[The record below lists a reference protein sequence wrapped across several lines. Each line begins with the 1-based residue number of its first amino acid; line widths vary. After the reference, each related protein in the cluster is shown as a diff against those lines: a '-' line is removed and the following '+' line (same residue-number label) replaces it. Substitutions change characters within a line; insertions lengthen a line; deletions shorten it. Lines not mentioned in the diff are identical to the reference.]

1 MLLHNKTEDFKK
13 PTSNER
19 FIFLPYFCPVISVS
33 NITKEF
39 GGEPLFSGVSFNLNE
54 KECVGLAGK
63 NGSGKTTLLKIISGE
78 LKQDMGDISYPKEI
92 TIGYLPQEKLIT
104 SKRSIKEEALDAF
117 RFIHELKG
125 RLDCL
130 TKEIQNREDYHS
142 DSYHKLLLEFDE
154 LNHRLSLYEPEKL
167 IANTEKVLFGLG
179 FRPDDLDR
187 SVSEFSFGWQMRV
200 EIAKLLLL
208 KPSLLL
214 LDEPT
219 NHLDIESIQ
228 WLEEFLKSYYGSVLV
243 VSHDRALLDNITT
256 RTIEISN
263 GKVYDYKAPY
273 SKYVQLREER
283 ILQQKAS
290 YNNQQSEIRQ
300 IERFI
305 ERFRYKNTKA
315 KQVQSRIT
323 HLQKMERVEVDD
335 MDKSAI
341 HFAFPTAP
349 HSGKITVECRKVSKN
364 YGDHQVL
371 EKINFEILK
380 GERVAF
386 VGRNGEG
393 KTTMAKII
401 AGVLDHKGEVKLGYN
416 VVTGYF
422 AQDQWEMLDPEK
434 TVFETVDDVAVGD
447 IRSRL
452 KAMLGAFL
460 FKGDDIDKKVKVL
473 SGGEKSRLALAK
485 LLLVPANFLL
495 LDEPTNHLD
504 MRSKDILKNALLQ
517 FTGTM
522 IIVSHDRD
530 FLQGLTSKV
539 YEFRNKGIKE
549 YRGDI
554 FEYLERR
561 KLEDL
566 KELNNQKKRDA
577 STGKKKSDTK
587 LKWEQKKELERE
599 KRKLER
605 KINELEEKAAILE
618 RQLEQ
623 LNQKLA
629 DPAKYAE
636 EIKSGELYQQHD
648 RLSKTLEEVYARWE
662 DKHLEL
668 ERLMKE

>member
-1 MLLHNKTEDFKK
+1 
-13 PTSNER
+13 
-19 FIFLPYFCPVISVS
+19 VISIN
-33 NITKEF
+33 NIKKEF

-78 LKQDMGDISYPKEI
+78 VKPDVGDISYPKEM

-104 SKRSIKEEALDAF
+104 SQKTIKEEALEAF
-117 RFIHELKG
+117 RFIHELKNRIDG
-125 RLDCL
+125 L
-130 TKEIQNREDYHS
+130 TEEIRNRKDYHT
-142 DSYHKLLLEFDE
+142 DSYHKLLLELDE
-154 LNHRLSLYEPEKL
+154 LNHRLLLYEPEKL
-167 IANTEKVLFGLG
+167 IAKTEKVLFGLG
-179 FRPDDLDR
+179 FRPEDLSR
-187 SVSEFSFGWQMRV
+187 SLTEFSFGWQMRV

-263 GKVYDYKAPY
+263 GKVYDYKVPY
-273 SKYVQLREER
+273 SKYIQLREER
-283 ILQQKAS
+283 ILQQKAAYS
-290 YNNQQSEIRQ
+290 NQQAEIRQ

-315 KQVQSRIT
+315 RQVQSRIT
-323 HLQKMERVEVDD
+323 RLEKMDRMEVDD

-341 HFAFPTAP
+341 HFTFPPAP
-349 HSGKITVECRKVSKN
+349 HSGKITVECRKVSKSYSDN
-364 YGDHQVL
+364 QVL
-371 EKINFEILK
+371 KMINFEILK

-401 AGVLDHKGEVKLGYN
+401 AGVLDHEGEVKLGYN

-434 TVFETVDDVAVGD
+434 TVFETVDEVAVGD
-447 IRSRL
+447 VRSRL

-460 FKGDDIDKKVKVL
+460 FQGDDIDKKVKVL

-554 FEYLERR
+554 FEYLEKR

-566 KELNNQKKRDA
+566 KELNSQEQK
-577 STGKKKSDTK
+577 SVTTEKKISDTK
-587 LKWEQKKELERE
+587 LRWEQKKEFERK

-605 KINELEEKAAILE
+605 KIKEAEDKAAGLE
-618 RQLEQ
+618 QQLEQ
-623 LNQKLA
+623 LNLKLA
-629 DPAKYAE
+629 DPDTYAE
-636 EIKSGELYQQHD
+636 EMKSGVLYQEHD
-648 RLSKTLEEVYARWE
+648 RLSKDLEEIYVTWE
-662 DKHLEL
+662 HLNLEL
-668 ERLMKE
+668 EQLTKE

>member
-1 MLLHNKTEDFKK
+1 M
-13 PTSNER
+13 
-19 FIFLPYFCPVISVS
+19 ISIN
-33 NITKEF
+33 NIKKEF

-78 LKQDMGDISYPKEI
+78 VKPDVGDVSYPKEM

-104 SKRSIKEEALDAF
+104 SQKTIKEEALEAF
-117 RFIHELKG
+117 RFIHELKNRIDG
-125 RLDCL
+125 L
-130 TKEIQNREDYHS
+130 TEEIRNRKDYHT
-142 DSYHKLLLEFDE
+142 DSYHKLLLELDE
-154 LNHRLSLYEPEKL
+154 LNHRLLLYEPEKL
-167 IANTEKVLFGLG
+167 IAKTEKVLFGLG
-179 FRPDDLDR
+179 FRPEDLSR
-187 SVSEFSFGWQMRV
+187 SLTEFSFGWQMRV

-263 GKVYDYKAPY
+263 GKVYDYKVPY
-273 SKYVQLREER
+273 SKYIQLREER
-283 ILQQKAS
+283 ILQQKAAYS
-290 YNNQQSEIRQ
+290 NQQTEIRQ

-315 KQVQSRIT
+315 RQVQSRIT
-323 HLQKMERVEVDD
+323 RLEKMDRMEVDD

-341 HFAFPTAP
+341 HFTFPPAP
-349 HSGKITVECRKVSKN
+349 HSGKITVECRKVSKSYSDN
-364 YGDHQVL
+364 QVL
-371 EKINFEILK
+371 KMINFEILK

-401 AGVLDHKGEVKLGYN
+401 AGVLDHEGEVKLGYN

-434 TVFETVDDVAVGD
+434 TVFETVDEVAVGD

-460 FKGDDIDKKVKVL
+460 FQGDDIDKKVKVL

-554 FEYLERR
+554 FEYLEKR

-566 KELNNQKKRDA
+566 KELNSQEQK
-577 STGKKKSDTK
+577 SVTTEKKISDTK
-587 LKWEQKKELERE
+587 LRWEQKKEFERK

-605 KINELEEKAAILE
+605 KIKEAEDKAAGLE
-618 RQLEQ
+618 QQLEQ
-623 LNQKLA
+623 LNLKLA
-629 DPAKYAE
+629 DPDTYAE
-636 EIKSGELYQQHD
+636 EMKSGVLYQEHD
-648 RLSKTLEEVYARWE
+648 RLSKDLEEIYVTWE
-662 DKHLEL
+662 HLNMEL
-668 ERLMKE
+668 EQLTKG

>member
-1 MLLHNKTEDFKK
+1 M
-13 PTSNER
+13 
-19 FIFLPYFCPVISVS
+19 
-33 NITKEF
+33 
-39 GGEPLFSGVSFNLNE
+39 
-54 KECVGLAGK
+54 GLAGK

-78 LKQDMGDISYPKEI
+78 VKPDVGDISYPKEM

-104 SKRSIKEEALDAF
+104 SQKTIKEEALEAF
-117 RFIHELKG
+117 RFIHELKNRIDG
-125 RLDCL
+125 L
-130 TKEIQNREDYHS
+130 TEEIRNRKDYHT
-142 DSYHKLLLEFDE
+142 DSYHKLLLELDE
-154 LNHRLSLYEPEKL
+154 LNHRLLLYEPEKL
-167 IANTEKVLFGLG
+167 IAKTEKVLFGLG
-179 FRPDDLDR
+179 FRPEDLSR
-187 SVSEFSFGWQMRV
+187 SLTEFSFGWQMRV

-263 GKVYDYKAPY
+263 GKVYDYKVPY
-273 SKYVQLREER
+273 SKYIQLREER
-283 ILQQKAS
+283 ILQQKAAYS
-290 YNNQQSEIRQ
+290 NQQAEIRQ

-315 KQVQSRIT
+315 RQVQSRIT
-323 HLQKMERVEVDD
+323 RLEKMDRMEVDD

-341 HFAFPTAP
+341 HFTFPPAP
-349 HSGKITVECRKVSKN
+349 HSGKITVECRKVSKSYSDN
-364 YGDHQVL
+364 QVL
-371 EKINFEILK
+371 KMINFEILK

-401 AGVLDHKGEVKLGYN
+401 AGVLDHEGEVKLGYN

-434 TVFETVDDVAVGD
+434 TVFETVDEVAVGD
-447 IRSRL
+447 VRSRL

-460 FKGDDIDKKVKVL
+460 FQGDDIDKKVKVL

-554 FEYLERR
+554 FEYLEKR

-566 KELNNQKKRDA
+566 KELNSQEQK
-577 STGKKKSDTK
+577 SVTTEKKISDTK
-587 LKWEQKKELERE
+587 LRWEQKKEFERK

-605 KINELEEKAAILE
+605 KIKEAEDKAAGLE
-618 RQLEQ
+618 QQLEQ
-623 LNQKLA
+623 LNLKLA
-629 DPAKYAE
+629 DPDTYAE
-636 EIKSGELYQQHD
+636 EMKSGVLYQEHD
-648 RLSKTLEEVYARWE
+648 RLSKDLEEIYVTWE
-662 DKHLEL
+662 HLNLEL
-668 ERLMKE
+668 EQLTKE

>member
-1 MLLHNKTEDFKK
+1 
-13 PTSNER
+13 
-19 FIFLPYFCPVISVS
+19 VISIN
-33 NITKEF
+33 NIKKEF

-78 LKQDMGDISYPKEI
+78 VKPDVGDVSYPKEM

-104 SKRSIKEEALDAF
+104 SQKTIKEEALEAF
-117 RFIHELKG
+117 RFIHELKNRIDG
-125 RLDCL
+125 L
-130 TKEIQNREDYHS
+130 TEEIRNRKDYHT
-142 DSYHKLLLEFDE
+142 DSYHKLLLELDE
-154 LNHRLSLYEPEKL
+154 LNHRLLLYEPEKL
-167 IANTEKVLFGLG
+167 IAKTEKVLFGLG
-179 FRPDDLDR
+179 FRPEDLSR
-187 SVSEFSFGWQMRV
+187 SLTEFSFGWQMRV

-263 GKVYDYKAPY
+263 GKVYDYKVPY
-273 SKYVQLREER
+273 SKYIQLREER
-283 ILQQKAS
+283 ILQQKAAYS
-290 YNNQQSEIRQ
+290 NQQAEIRQ

-315 KQVQSRIT
+315 RQVQSRIT
-323 HLQKMERVEVDD
+323 RLEKMDRMEVDD

-341 HFAFPTAP
+341 HFTFPPAP
-349 HSGKITVECRKVSKN
+349 HSGKITVECRKVSKSYSDN
-364 YGDHQVL
+364 QVL
-371 EKINFEILK
+371 KMINFEILK

-401 AGVLDHKGEVKLGYN
+401 AGVLDHEGEVKLGYN

-434 TVFETVDDVAVGD
+434 TVFETVDEVAVGD

-460 FKGDDIDKKVKVL
+460 FQGDDIDKKVKVL

-554 FEYLERR
+554 FEYLEKR

-566 KELNNQKKRDA
+566 KELNSQEQK
-577 STGKKKSDTK
+577 SVTTEKKISDTK
-587 LKWEQKKELERE
+587 LRWEQKKEFERK

-605 KINELEEKAAILE
+605 KIKEAEDKAAGLE
-618 RQLEQ
+618 QQLEQ
-623 LNQKLA
+623 LNLKLA
-629 DPAKYAE
+629 DPDTYAE
-636 EIKSGELYQQHD
+636 EMKSGVLYQEHD
-648 RLSKTLEEVYARWE
+648 RLSKDLEEIYVTWE
-662 DKHLEL
+662 HLNLEL
-668 ERLMKE
+668 EQLTKE

>member
-1 MLLHNKTEDFKK
+1 M
-13 PTSNER
+13 
-19 FIFLPYFCPVISVS
+19 YFCPVISVN

-78 LKQDMGDISYPKEI
+78 LKQDMGDVSYPKEL

-104 SKRSIKEEALDAF
+104 SKRSIKEETLDAF
-117 RFIHELKG
+117 RFIHELKD
-125 RLDCL
+125 RLDSL
-130 TKEIQNREDYHS
+130 TEEIQNREDYHS

-179 FRPDDLDR
+179 FRPGDLDR

-228 WLEEFLKSYYGSVLV
+228 WLEEFLKNYYGSVLV

-263 GKVYDYKAPY
+263 GKIYDYKVPY

-283 ILQQKAS
+283 ISQQKAA

-315 KQVQSRIT
+315 RQVQSRIIR
-323 HLQKMERVEVDD
+323 LEKMDRVEVDD

-341 HFAFPTAP
+341 HFAFPPAP
-349 HSGKITVECRKVSKN
+349 HSGKITVECRNISKR
-364 YGDHQVL
+364 YGVHQVL
-371 EKINFEILK
+371 ENINFEILK
-380 GERVAF
+380 GERVAY

-393 KTTMAKII
+393 KTTMARII
-401 AGVLDHKGEVKLGYN
+401 AGVLDYEGEVKLGHN

-434 TVFETVDDVAVGD
+434 TVFDTVDEVAIGDV
-447 IRSRL
+447 RTRL

-460 FKGDDIDKKVKVL
+460 FRGDDIDKKVKVL

-522 IIVSHDRD
+522 IVVSHDRD

-539 YEFRNKGIKE
+539 YEFRNKGMKE

-554 FEYLERR
+554 FEYLEKR

-566 KELNNQKKRDA
+566 KELNSKEQK
-577 STGKKKSDTK
+577 TGTTRKKTSDTK
-587 LKWEQKKELERE
+587 RKWEQKKEFERE

-605 KINELEEKAAILE
+605 KINELEEKSALLE
-618 RQLEQ
+618 QQLEQ
-623 LNQKLA
+623 LNMKLA
-629 DPAKYAE
+629 DPSKYDE
-636 EIKSGELYQQHD
+636 EIKSGVLYREHSK
-648 RLSKTLEEVYARWE
+648 LSKSLEEVYSVWE
-662 DKHLEL
+662 ELHLEL
-668 ERLMKE
+668 DKLNGA

>member
-1 MLLHNKTEDFKK
+1 
-13 PTSNER
+13 
-19 FIFLPYFCPVISVS
+19 VISIN
-33 NITKEF
+33 NIKKEF

-78 LKQDMGDISYPKEI
+78 VKPDVGDVSYPKEM

-104 SKRSIKEEALDAF
+104 SQKTIKEEALEAF
-117 RFIHELKG
+117 RFIHELKNRIDG
-125 RLDCL
+125 L
-130 TKEIQNREDYHS
+130 TEEIRNRKDYHT
-142 DSYHKLLLEFDE
+142 DSYHKLLLELDE
-154 LNHRLSLYEPEKL
+154 LNHRLLLYEPEKL
-167 IANTEKVLFGLG
+167 IAKTEKVLFGLG
-179 FRPDDLDR
+179 FRPEDLSR
-187 SVSEFSFGWQMRV
+187 SLTEFSFGWQMRV

-263 GKVYDYKAPY
+263 GKVYDYKVPY
-273 SKYVQLREER
+273 SKYIQLREER
-283 ILQQKAS
+283 ILQQKAAYS
-290 YNNQQSEIRQ
+290 NQQAEIRQ

-315 KQVQSRIT
+315 RQVQSRIT
-323 HLQKMERVEVDD
+323 RLEKMDRMEVDD

-341 HFAFPTAP
+341 HFTFPPAP
-349 HSGKITVECRKVSKN
+349 HSGKITVECRKVSKSYSDN
-364 YGDHQVL
+364 QVL
-371 EKINFEILK
+371 KMINFEILK

-401 AGVLDHKGEVKLGYN
+401 AGVLDHEGEVKLGYN

-434 TVFETVDDVAVGD
+434 TVFETVDEVAVGD

-460 FKGDDIDKKVKVL
+460 FQGDDIDKKVKVL

-554 FEYLERR
+554 FEYLEKR

-566 KELNNQKKRDA
+566 KELNSQEQK
-577 STGKKKSDTK
+577 SVTTEKKISDTK
-587 LKWEQKKELERE
+587 LRWEQKKEFERK

-605 KINELEEKAAILE
+605 KIKEAEDKAAGLE
-618 RQLEQ
+618 QQLEQ
-623 LNQKLA
+623 LNLKLA
-629 DPAKYAE
+629 DPDTYAE
-636 EIKSGELYQQHD
+636 EMKSGVLYQEHD
-648 RLSKTLEEVYARWE
+648 RLSKDLEEIYVTWE
-662 DKHLEL
+662 HLNMEL
-668 ERLMKE
+668 EQLTKG

>member
-1 MLLHNKTEDFKK
+1 M
-13 PTSNER
+13 
-19 FIFLPYFCPVISVS
+19 ISIH

-78 LKQDMGDISYPKEI
+78 IKPDHGDVSCPKDMS
-92 TIGYLPQEKLIT
+92 IGYLPQEKQIT
-104 SKRSIKEEALDAF
+104 SIKSIKEEALEAF
-117 RFIHELKG
+117 RFLHDLND
-125 RLDCL
+125 RADQL
-130 TKEIQNREDYHS
+130 TTEIQNREDYHS
-142 DSYHKLLLEFDE
+142 DDYHKLLLELDE
-154 LNHRLSLYEPEKL
+154 LNHKLLLYEPEKL
-167 IANTEKVLFGLG
+167 MAQTEKVLFGLG
-179 FRPDDLDR
+179 FTQNDLHR

-208 KPSLLL
+208 RPSLLL

-228 WLEEFLKSYYGSVLV
+228 WLEEFLKNYYGSVLI
-243 VSHDRALLDNITT
+243 VSHDRALLDNITG

-263 GKVYDYKAPY
+263 GKIYDYKVPY
-273 SKYVQLREER
+273 SQYVKLREER
-283 ILQQKAS
+283 LSQQKAA
-290 YNNQQSEIRQ
+290 YDNQQAQIRQ
-300 IERFI
+300 VERFI

-315 KQVQSRIT
+315 RQVQSRIT
-323 HLQKMERVEVDD
+323 HLDKMERVTLDEI
-335 MDKSAI
+335 DKAAI
-341 HFAFPTAP
+341 HFTFPPAP
-349 HSGKITVECRKVSKN
+349 HSGKITVECKN
-364 YGDHQVL
+364 VAKQYGQHQVL
-371 EKINFEILK
+371 EKINFEILR

-386 VGRNGEG
+386 VGKNGEG

-401 AGVLDHKGEVKLGYN
+401 AGVLDHEGTVKSGYN

-447 IRSRL
+447 VRTRL

-460 FKGDDIDKKVKVL
+460 FRGDDIDKKVKVL

-517 FTGTM
+517 FAGTM

-539 YEFRNKGIKE
+539 FEFRNKGIKE

-554 FEYLERR
+554 FEYLEKR

-566 KELNNQKKRDA
+566 KELNRDENTVNPTSKKIS
-577 STGKKKSDTK
+577 STR
-587 LKWEQKKELERE
+587 LQWEQKKELERK
-599 KRKLER
+599 KRKLEK
-605 KINELEEKAAILE
+605 KISELEHKVETLENELEHV
-618 RQLEQ
+618 
-623 LNQKLA
+623 NQKLA
-629 DPAKYAE
+629 APDAYAE
-636 EIKSGELYQQHD
+636 EIKSGVLYKEHSLLA
-648 RLSKTLEEVYARWE
+648 RTLEEVYTQWE
-662 DKHLEL
+662 IFQLEL
-668 ERLMKE
+668 EQLTGK

>member
-1 MLLHNKTEDFKK
+1 
-13 PTSNER
+13 
-19 FIFLPYFCPVISVS
+19 VISIN

-63 NGSGKTTLLKIISGE
+63 NGSGKTTLLRIISGE
-78 LKQDMGDISYPKEI
+78 VKPDVGEVSYPKEM

-104 SKRSIKEEALDAF
+104 SQKTIKEEALDAF
-117 RFIHELKG
+117 RFIHELKD
-125 RLDCL
+125 RIDKL
-130 TKEIQNREDYHS
+130 TNEIGSREDYHS
-142 DSYHKLLLEFDE
+142 DAYNKLLLELDE
-154 LNHRLSLYEPEKL
+154 LNHRLLLYEPEKL

-179 FRPDDLDR
+179 FGPEDLNR
-187 SVSEFSFGWQMRV
+187 SLTEFSFGWQMRV

-208 KPSLLL
+208 KPALLL

-263 GKVYDYKAPY
+263 GKVYDYKVPY

-283 ILQQKAS
+283 ILQQKAAYS
-290 YNNQQSEIRQ
+290 NQQAEIRQ

-315 KQVQSRIT
+315 RQVQSRIT
-323 HLQKMERVEVDD
+323 RLEKMEKVEVDD
-335 MDKSAI
+335 MDRSAI
-341 HFAFPTAP
+341 HFAFPPAP
-349 HSGKITVECRKVSKN
+349 HSGKITVECRNVNKS
-364 YGDHQVL
+364 YGDNLVL
-371 EKINFEILK
+371 EDINFEILK

-386 VGRNGEG
+386 VGKNGEG

-401 AGVLDHKGEVKLGYN
+401 AGVLDHAGEVKLGYN
-416 VVTGYF
+416 VITGYF
-422 AQDQWEMLDPEK
+422 AQDQWEMLDPDK
-434 TVFETVDDVAVGD
+434 TVFETVDEVAVGD

-460 FKGDDIDKKVKVL
+460 FQGDDIDKKVKVL

-539 YEFRNKGIKE
+539 YEFRSKGIKE

-554 FEYLERR
+554 FEYLEKR

-566 KELNNQKKRDA
+566 KELNSKEQETGTA
-577 STGKKKSDTK
+577 GKKASDTK
-587 LKWEQKKELERE
+587 RRWEQKKELERE

-605 KINELEEKAAILE
+605 KINELEEEAASLE
-618 RQLEQ
+618 QQLEQ
-623 LNQKLA
+623 LNMKLA
-629 DPAKYAE
+629 DPSKYAE

-648 RLSKTLEEVYARWE
+648 RLSKALEEVYAQWE
-662 DKHLEL
+662 NRHLEL
-668 ERLMKE
+668 EKLKEM

>member
-1 MLLHNKTEDFKK
+1 
-13 PTSNER
+13 
-19 FIFLPYFCPVISVS
+19 
-33 NITKEF
+33 
-39 GGEPLFSGVSFNLNE
+39 
-54 KECVGLAGK
+54 VGLAGK

-78 LKQDMGDISYPKEI
+78 VKPDVGDISYPKEM

-104 SKRSIKEEALDAF
+104 SQKTIKEEALEAF
-117 RFIHELKG
+117 RFIHELKNRIDG
-125 RLDCL
+125 L
-130 TKEIQNREDYHS
+130 TEEIRNRKDYHT
-142 DSYHKLLLEFDE
+142 DSYHKLLLELDE
-154 LNHRLSLYEPEKL
+154 LNHRLLLYEPEKL
-167 IANTEKVLFGLG
+167 IAKTEKVLFGLG
-179 FRPDDLDR
+179 FRPEDLSR
-187 SVSEFSFGWQMRV
+187 SLTEFSFGWQMRV

-263 GKVYDYKAPY
+263 GKVYDYKVPY
-273 SKYVQLREER
+273 SKYIQLREER
-283 ILQQKAS
+283 ILQQKAAYS
-290 YNNQQSEIRQ
+290 NQQAEIRQ

-315 KQVQSRIT
+315 RQVQSRIT
-323 HLQKMERVEVDD
+323 RLEKMDRMEVDD

-341 HFAFPTAP
+341 HFTFPPAP
-349 HSGKITVECRKVSKN
+349 HSGKITVECRKVSKSYSDN
-364 YGDHQVL
+364 QVL
-371 EKINFEILK
+371 KMINFEILK

-401 AGVLDHKGEVKLGYN
+401 AGVLDHEGEVKLGYN

-434 TVFETVDDVAVGD
+434 TVFETVDEVAVGD
-447 IRSRL
+447 VRSRL

-460 FKGDDIDKKVKVL
+460 FQGDDIDKKVKVL

-554 FEYLERR
+554 FEYLEKR

-566 KELNNQKKRDA
+566 KELNSQEQK
-577 STGKKKSDTK
+577 SVTTEKKISDTK
-587 LKWEQKKELERE
+587 LRWEQKKEFERK

-605 KINELEEKAAILE
+605 KIKEAEDKAAGLE
-618 RQLEQ
+618 QQLEQ
-623 LNQKLA
+623 LNLKLA
-629 DPAKYAE
+629 DPDTYAE
-636 EIKSGELYQQHD
+636 EMKSGVLYQEHD
-648 RLSKTLEEVYARWE
+648 RLSKDLEEIYVTWE
-662 DKHLEL
+662 HLNLEL
-668 ERLMKE
+668 EQLTKE

>member
-1 MLLHNKTEDFKK
+1 M
-13 PTSNER
+13 
-19 FIFLPYFCPVISVS
+19 ISIN
-33 NITKEF
+33 NIKKEF

-78 LKQDMGDISYPKEI
+78 VKPDVGDISYPKEM

-104 SKRSIKEEALDAF
+104 SQKTIKEEALEAF
-117 RFIHELKG
+117 RFIHELKNRIDG
-125 RLDCL
+125 L
-130 TKEIQNREDYHS
+130 TEEIRNRKDYHT
-142 DSYHKLLLEFDE
+142 DSYHKLLLELDE
-154 LNHRLSLYEPEKL
+154 LNHRLLLYEPEKL
-167 IANTEKVLFGLG
+167 IAKTEKVLFGLG
-179 FRPDDLDR
+179 FRPEDLSR
-187 SVSEFSFGWQMRV
+187 SLTEFSFGWQMRV

-263 GKVYDYKAPY
+263 GKVYDYKVPY
-273 SKYVQLREER
+273 SKYIQLREER
-283 ILQQKAS
+283 ILQQKAAYS
-290 YNNQQSEIRQ
+290 NQQAEIRQ

-315 KQVQSRIT
+315 RQVQSRIT
-323 HLQKMERVEVDD
+323 RLEKMDRMEVDD

-341 HFAFPTAP
+341 HFTFPPAP
-349 HSGKITVECRKVSKN
+349 HSGKITVECRKVSKSYSDN
-364 YGDHQVL
+364 QVL
-371 EKINFEILK
+371 KMINFEILK

-401 AGVLDHKGEVKLGYN
+401 AGVLDHEGEVKLGYN

-434 TVFETVDDVAVGD
+434 TVFETVDEVAVGD
-447 IRSRL
+447 VRSRL

-460 FKGDDIDKKVKVL
+460 FQGDDIDKKVKVL

-554 FEYLERR
+554 FEYLEKR

-566 KELNNQKKRDA
+566 KELNSQEQK
-577 STGKKKSDTK
+577 SVTTEKKISDTK
-587 LKWEQKKELERE
+587 LRWEQKKEFERK

-605 KINELEEKAAILE
+605 KIKEAEDKAAGLE
-618 RQLEQ
+618 QQLEQ
-623 LNQKLA
+623 LNLKLA
-629 DPAKYAE
+629 DPDTYAE
-636 EIKSGELYQQHD
+636 EMKSGVLYQEHD
-648 RLSKTLEEVYARWE
+648 RLSKDLEEIYVTWE
-662 DKHLEL
+662 HLNLEL
-668 ERLMKE
+668 EQLTKE